1 MASIFRS
8 LTHTYQTIVIGF
20 FWIQE
25 DSIPDFFYQLLLKI
39 IFEISR
45 KKNKQLKIKN
55 QVIKYEVFLKYD
67 F

>member
-8 LTHTYQTIVIGF
+8 STHTYQTIVIGF

-45 KKNKQLKIKN
+45 KKTKQLKIKN